1 MRKSTVELLLGAA
14 LFGSL
19 LSGSIATTAV
29 AGTLDQS
36 STSGD
41 GNAGGI
47 GYADT
52 ILGPQ
57 VQLAHFGQGQTFT
70 DGIGGVLDQAEL
82 YLRRDCADPLD
93 DLSVQVRTTSG
104 SPVVPTDTV
113 LAAATLPAANVPL
126 SSPEWVTVQFPTPA
140 TVSPGTLY
148 ALVATSDGYCPSV
161 ANPDQLPGYHWG
173 GTDLDF
179 YLGGTWVSTPFFTG
193 TGWQARGGDLAFKTY
208 VAAPP
213 PPPPPPPPVTTGDPP
228 NGTTT
233 APGQRAA
240 ALKKCKKKQS
250 KKARSKCRKK
260 ATNLPA

>member
-1 MRKSTVELLLGAA
+1 MKKGSTTFGLLVGVA
-14 LFGSL
+14 LFGAL
-19 LSGSIATTAV
+19 VSGPTTAL
-29 AGTLDQS
+29 AGSLDQS

-47 GYADT
+47 GFADT

-57 VQLAHFGQGQTFT
+57 IQLAHFGQGQTFT
-70 DGIGGVLDQAEL
+70 DGASGVLDQAEL

-93 DLSVQVRTTSG
+93 DLSVQIRTVSG
-104 SPVVPTDTV
+104 SPAVPTDTV
-113 LAAATLPAANVPL
+113 LATATPLPVASVPL

-179 YLGGTWVSTPFFTG
+179 YVGGTWVSTPFFTG
-193 TGWQARGGDLAFKTY
+193 TGWQGRGGDLAFKTY
-208 VAAPP
+208 VAPP
-213 PPPPPPPPVTTGDPP
+213 AGTGDGSGGG
-228 NGTTT
+228 GTTT
-233 APGQRAA
+233 TVTGKRAA
-240 ALKKCKKKQS
+240 ALKKCKKKRS
-250 KKARSKCRKK
+250 KKARNKCRKK
-260 ATNLPA
+260 AAKLPA